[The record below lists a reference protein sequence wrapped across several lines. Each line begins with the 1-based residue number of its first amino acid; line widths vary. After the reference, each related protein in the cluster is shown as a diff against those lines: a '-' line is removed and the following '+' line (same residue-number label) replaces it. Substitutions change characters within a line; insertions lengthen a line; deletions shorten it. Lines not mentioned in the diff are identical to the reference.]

1 VIEKQ
6 YELALKTRIEIPPML
21 MRRIII
27 DAIGILRLIKEE
39 FNSEHEKFQRI
50 SKHLNQLE
58 TYNQLFDY
66 HC

>member
-50 SKHLNQLE
+50 SKRLNQLE

>member
-6 YELALKTRIEIPPML
+6 YELALKTRIEIPPLL

-27 DAIGILRLIKEE
+27 DAIGILHLIKQE
-39 FNSEHEKFQRI
+39 FNQEHEKFPRI
-50 SKHLNQLE
+50 IRRINQLE
-58 TYNQLFDY
+58 MYNQLFDH